1 MSGDNEKSG
10 GVTVQPVDAAVDK
23 FFSLLL
29 IMPGESIRQRVAV
42 ILKRRVNENETIVWI
57 RENT

>member
-1 MSGDNEKSG
+1 MFKDNEKSG

-23 FFSLLL
+23 LFSLLL

-42 ILKRRVNENETIVWI
+42 ILKKKGEWAYQLVC
-57 RENT
+57 